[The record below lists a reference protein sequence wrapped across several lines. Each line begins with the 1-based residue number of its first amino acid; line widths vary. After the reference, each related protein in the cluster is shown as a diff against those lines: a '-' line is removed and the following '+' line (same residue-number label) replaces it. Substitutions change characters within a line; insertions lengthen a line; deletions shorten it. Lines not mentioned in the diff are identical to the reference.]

1 MNKHEAILY
10 ALCGAHILVWLV
22 IMFGGLAS
30 RRLAVINVAL
40 FLPAVFLVQC
50 ALKTHVFIRAK
61 TQLVLDHPDSFDVPT
76 STTDFTEA
84 EELETRRDA
93 RQLGYDVS
101 DVRYARRV
109 FQMYEDRLVLPR
121 LTHWLGRRCALS
133 FQNPV
138 SAQGMLVV
146 AYAVNAAR
154 LLWCR

>member
-1 MNKHEAILY
+1 MNKYEATLY

-22 IMFGGLAS
+22 VMFGGLVS
-30 RRLAVINVAL
+30 RRVAVVNVAL
-40 FLPAVFLVQC
+40 FLPTVFIVQC

-61 TQLVLDHPDSFDVPT
+61 TKLVLDRPEAFEVPS
-76 STTDFTEA
+76 STDDFTEA
-84 EELETRRDA
+84 EELEMTRDA
-93 RQLGYDVS
+93 RQMGYDVS

-109 FQMYEDRLVLPR
+109 FHHYEDRLVLPR
-121 LTHWLGRRCALS
+121 LTHWINRRCAAS